1 VISWQPLLVVFL
13 VGCAGARGRASDGVI
28 GSSGY
33 RGPERRSDDSAAV
46 VFPGDHWE
54 PVSSPE
60 AVGYSTPKLEM
71 VRAFLQD
78 IDTTAAMTIV
88 HGRVLLLYGDAG
100 RVSVVAGG
108 RKSILGML
116 LGAHVARGEVVETSS
131 LAQLGIDDVGGLTPE
146 EKQATVGDL
155 LASRSGVY
163 HPAANTGDDLKH
175 APERNSKAPG
185 SWFLYSNW
193 DFNALG
199 TIFEQQIHENI
210 YDALASELAQPIGM
224 EDFRRSEQ
232 HEERNDAVSI
242 HPAYHMYLSTRD
254 MARLGYLMLRRGSWN
269 GRELIPGRWV
279 SEMVTPTSGADD
291 VHGYMKGMGFG
302 KLWWLFDDPRSR
314 AGGALQG
321 AYTATGEHG
330 QYITVIPKL
339 DMVVAYKV
347 IRIDKEGVNVSS
359 YRRVLDLI
367 AASRLSAD

>member
-1 VISWQPLLVVFL
+1 
-13 VGCAGARGRASDGVI
+13 VI

-78 IDTTAAMTIV
+78 IDTTAAMAIV

-100 RVSVVAGG
+100 RVSVVAGV

-116 LGAHVARGEVVETSS
+116 LGAHVA
-131 LAQLGIDDVGGLTPE
+131 
-146 EKQATVGDL
+146 
-155 LASRSGVY
+155 
-163 HPAANTGDDLKH
+163 
-175 APERNSKAPG
+175 
-185 SWFLYSNW
+185 
-193 DFNALG
+193 
-199 TIFEQQIHENI
+199 
-210 YDALASELAQPIGM
+210 
-224 EDFRRSEQ
+224 
-232 HEERNDAVSI
+232 
-242 HPAYHMYLSTRD
+242 
-254 MARLGYLMLRRGSWN
+254 
-269 GRELIPGRWV
+269 V